1 MLTLRSFRRRE
12 TWNEISNT
20 LLSIERIKKHVGKFK
35 SVLASFWSHHL
46 SILFC
51 PAGEDDLELLS
62 LPPALKEKYIRLQ
75 TENRMLNKK
84 LKDSEQNTATESML
98 EDAQSRVNELESEA
112 RYVCLCP
119 EWSGVLFFEI
129 INDGDWWGV

>member
-1 MLTLRSFRRRE
+1 M
-12 TWNEISNT
+12 
-20 LLSIERIKKHVGKFK
+20 
-35 SVLASFWSHHL
+35 
-46 SILFC
+46 
-51 PAGEDDLELLS
+51 ELLS

-119 EWSGVLFFEI
+119 A
-129 INDGDWWGV
+129 